1 MRRQKAKV
9 SDLIKKLRINYNKL
23 LMKKRDL
30 ADSTQNKQDLI
41 KECIEMIKDK
51 FTELIFKH
59 DGCRIIQAMIK
70 HGSMDQKSFIIDQI
84 KANIV

>member
-1 MRRQKAKV
+1 
-9 SDLIKKLRINYNKL
+9 
-23 LMKKRDL
+23 MKKRDL
-30 ADSTQNKQDLI
+30 VDTAENKQVLV

-51 FTELIFKH
+51 FSELIYKH

-84 KANIV
+84 KAYTVQLMSQKYSNHLAQKAYYYAPPA